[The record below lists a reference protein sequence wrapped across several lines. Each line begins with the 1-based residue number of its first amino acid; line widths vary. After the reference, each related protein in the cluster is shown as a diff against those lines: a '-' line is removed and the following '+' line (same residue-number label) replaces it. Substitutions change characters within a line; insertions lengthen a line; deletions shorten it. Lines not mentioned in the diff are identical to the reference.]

1 MSDASSTR
9 LVPTASHWGAY
20 AAEVRAG
27 RVVAMHPAAGD
38 PDPSPL
44 ADSMPGA
51 QDCPLR
57 IRRPAVRAGWLE
69 HGPGG
74 DNRGRGRQPFVE
86 LPWDEALDLVAGEL
100 ARVRRAHGNRAIY
113 AGSYGWASA
122 GRFHHAQSQLHRF
135 MNLFG
140 GYSASCD
147 SYSYAAGE
155 VVLPHVL
162 GPFQE
167 LLLAHT
173 AWRTVARHG
182 QLVVAFG
189 GLPARNGQV
198 SAGGTGRHGQRE
210 GLAACRA
217 AGVEFVNIGPSRD
230 DMADELGAD
239 WLAIRPGTDVAAMLG
254 LAHTLYAEGLHDAAF
269 LARYCT
275 GFERFLPYLTGS
287 GDGQAKD
294 ADWAGAICDVPACQ
308 LRRLARRMAARR
320 TTLALA
326 WSLTRGQHGEQP
338 YWMGTVLAAML
349 GQIGLP
355 GGGIGFGYGSV
366 NAIGTAGTS
375 FSWPALDQGVNPVGS
390 AIPVARIADMLLHP
404 GRAIDYDGR
413 RVVLPDIRLV
423 YWAGGNPFHHHQD
436 LNRLLVAWR
445 RPETTMCHESWW
457 NPLARH
463 CDIVLPATTT
473 LERNDFTGSSREG
486 TLLAMHRAVAPVGQA
501 RSDHAIFLAL
511 AERLGFAEA
520 FGQGRDEMAWLRF
533 LYRRG
538 RQRAAERGIAMPAF
552 DDFWAAG
559 RFDLDPPEPAA
570 RSHAARDPAARPRAA
585 HNEERVFLAAFRA
598 DPQRAPLA
606 TPSGRIEIYSE
617 TVAAFGYDDCPGHP
631 LWLEPAEWL
640 GAAAGGR
647 FPLHLVSCQPAR
659 RLHSQ
664 YDHGRVSLDAKVA
677 DREPVWIA
685 PSDAAA
691 RGIEDGC
698 VVRLFNRR
706 GACLA
711 GARIGAHIRPGVVR
725 MATGAWWDPATPGE
739 PGALCCHGNA
749 NVLTLDIGTS
759 RLAQG
764 PSAQTCLVEVE
775 RWQGT
780 PPPTGWRQPPPTLAR
795 GAAPKARREREEG
808 KDG

>member
-1 MSDASSTR
+1 MSDADDTR
-9 LVPTASHWGAY
+9 LIPTASHWGAY
-20 AAEVRAG
+20 AAELRGG
-27 RVVAMHPAAGD
+27 RLVAMRPAASD

-44 ADSMPGA
+44 ARSMPGA
-51 QDCPLR
+51 QSDALR
-57 IRRPAVRAGWLE
+57 IRRPAARAGWLE
-69 HGPGG
+69 RGPGG
-74 DNRGRGRQPFVE
+74 DNDGRGRQPFVE

-100 ARVRRAHGNRAIY
+100 TRVREAHGNRAIY

-140 GYSASCD
+140 GYTASRD

-162 GPFQE
+162 GDFQE

-173 AWRTVARHG
+173 GWRTIARHG
-182 QLVVAFG
+182 RLVVAFG

-198 SAGGTGRHGQRE
+198 SAGGTGHHGQRQ

-217 AGVEFVNIGPSRD
+217 AGVEFVNVGPARD
-230 DMADELGAD
+230 DMAAALGAS

-254 LAHTLYAEGLHDAAF
+254 LAHTLYAECLHDAAF
-269 LARYCT
+269 LDRYCT
-275 GFERFLPYLTGS
+275 GFERFLPYLTGD

-294 ADWAGAICDVPACQ
+294 ADWAAAICDVDAGD
-308 LRRLARRMAARR
+308 LRRLARRMASRR

-366 NAIGTAGTS
+366 NAIGATTAH
-375 FSWPALDQGVNPVGS
+375 FPWPSLDQGANPVGE

-404 GRAIDYDGR
+404 GRVIDYDGR
-413 RVVLPDIRLV
+413 RIALPPIRLV

-436 LNRLLVAWR
+436 LNRLLAAWR
-445 RPETTMCHESWW
+445 RPDTAICNESWW

-486 TLLAMHRAVAPVGQA
+486 TLLAMHRAVAPVGEA

-511 AERLGFAEA
+511 ARRLGFADA
-520 FGQGRDEMAWLRF
+520 FGEGRDEMAWLRF
-533 LYRRG
+533 LYERG
-538 RQRAAERGIAMPAF
+538 RRRAGERGIAMPEF
-552 DDFWAAG
+552 DRFWATG
-559 RFDLDPPEPAA
+559 RFDLDPP
-570 RSHAARDPAARPRAA
+570 D
-585 HNEERVFLAAFRA
+585 EERVFLAAFRA
-598 DPQRAPLA
+598 DPEGAPLA

-631 LWLEPAEWL
+631 RWLEPAEWL
-640 GAAAGGR
+640 GAAAALR

-664 YDHGRVSLDAKVA
+664 YDHGQVSLEAKVA
-677 DREPVWIA
+677 GREPVWIS

-691 RGIEDGC
+691 RGIEEGC
-698 VVRLFNRR
+698 VVRLFNDR

-711 GARIGAHIRPGVVR
+711 GARIGADLRPGVVR
-725 MATGAWWDPATPGE
+725 LATGAWWDPDRPGE
-739 PGALCCHGNA
+739 PGALCRHGNA
-749 NVLTLDIGTS
+749 NVLTMDVATS

-764 PSAQTCLVEVE
+764 PSAQTCLVEME
-775 RWQGT
+775 RWQGV
-780 PPPTGWRQPPPTLAR
+780 PPPTGWRRPPRIVAR
-795 GAAPKARREREEG
+795 GGVPKARRERE
-808 KDG
+808 KRNDG